1 MRLRIANSYCLS
13 FPERF
18 LYLTSARDECTGM
31 APIAKS
37 VNGPRINTFTR
48 ITASHKTKEQE
59 YKFIF
64 THRICLCLLQRTMIK
79 LEQMLRDKRESRYLR

>member
-1 MRLRIANSYCLS
+1 MRLKIANSCHS

-18 LYLTSARDECTGM
+18 LYLINFCREECTGM
-31 APIAKS
+31 APIARS

-48 ITASHKTKEQE
+48 ITASHRTKEQE

-64 THRICLCLLQRTMIK
+64 AHRICLCLSSATFY
-79 LEQMLRDKRESRYLR
+79 DKTGANVA